1 MTMQNPSDKTSQPP
15 PRAVIVT
22 GGSRGI
28 GAAVAF
34 RLAHGG
40 HPVCVNFHADA
51 GAAGRVVERIE
62 RDGGCAFAH
71 CADVADEDQV
81 RALFDTCER
90 RYGSLGGLV
99 NNAGILDAQM
109 PLAEM
114 SVARMRRIVDIN
126 LLGALIC
133 AREAVRRMQRSRG
146 GQGGAIVNVSSMAA
160 RYGAP
165 FEYVDYA
172 ASKGAIDTLTVG
184 LAREV
189 AADGIRVNAVRPGLI
204 ETQIHAS
211 GADPGRVA
219 RLRTTIPM
227 QRGGLPDEVAAVIV
241 WLLSDASPYTTGAL
255 IDVAG
260 GR

>member
-1 MTMQNPSDKTSQPP
+1 MQSPSNSAHHPP
-15 PRAVIVT
+15 LRAVIVT

-28 GAAVAF
+28 GAATANL
-34 RLAHGG
+34 LARNGYG
-40 HPVCVNFHADA
+40 VCVNFRDDVE
-51 GAAGRVVERIE
+51 AAERVVARI
-62 RDGGCAFAH
+62 DSTGGCAFAYR
-71 CADVADEDQV
+71 ADVTDEDQV
-81 RALFDTCER
+81 RALFNACER
-90 RYGSLGGLV
+90 RFGALAGLV
-99 NNAGILDAQM
+99 NNAGILDRQM

-114 SVARMRRIVDIN
+114 TVARMRRIVETN

-133 AREAVRRMQRSRG
+133 AREAVLRMQRSRG

-165 FEYVDYA
+165 FEYIDYA

-204 ETQIHAS
+204 ETEIHAS
-211 GADPGRVA
+211 GADPGRIA

-227 QRGGLPDEVAAVIV
+227 QRGGLPDEVAAAIV

-255 IDVAG
+255 LDVAG

>member
-1 MTMQNPSDKTSQPP
+1 MQDSSNPTPSSPR
-15 PRAVIVT
+15 RAVVVT

-28 GAAVAF
+28 GAAVAY
-34 RLAHGG
+34 RLARDG
-40 HPVCVNFHADA
+40 HPVCVNFHAA
-51 GAAGRVVERIE
+51 AAAAAGVVERIE
-62 RDGGCAFAH
+62 RAGGRAFAH
-71 CADVADEDQV
+71 RADVVDEDQV
-81 RALFDTCER
+81 RTLFDACER
-90 RYGSLGGLV
+90 RYGSIAGLV

-114 SVARMRRIVDIN
+114 SVARMRRIVDVN

-165 FEYVDYA
+165 FEYIDYA
-172 ASKGAIDTLTVG
+172 ATKGAIDTLTVG

-189 AADGIRVNAVRPGLI
+189 AAEGIRVNAVRPGLI

-227 QRGGLPDEVAAVIV
+227 QRGGLSDEVAAAIV

-255 IDVAG
+255 VDVAG